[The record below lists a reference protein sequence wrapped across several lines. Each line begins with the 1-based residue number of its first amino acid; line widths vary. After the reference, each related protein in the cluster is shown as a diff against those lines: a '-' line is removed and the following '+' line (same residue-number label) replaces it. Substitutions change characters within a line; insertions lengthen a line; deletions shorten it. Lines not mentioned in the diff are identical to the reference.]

1 MAAGALAK
9 PPPARGSITQLIV
22 DPNAPQPYVM
32 GGSHFAGVLRHRAG
46 YGGTVDKVPNPY
58 LFDAIVYSGGGPV
71 NSILP
76 RIERSEERRVGKE
89 CFSTCSSR
97 WSP

>member
-22 DPNAPQPYVM
+22 DPNAPQPSVM

-46 YGGTVDKVPNPY
+46 YGGPVDTVPNPY
-58 LFDAIVYSGGGPV
+58 LFDAIVYCGGGPV
-71 NSILP
+71 NRISP
-76 RIERSEERRVGKE
+76 RTDFAAVPSWYSDRKTTRLN
-89 CFSTCSSR
+89 SR
-97 WSP
+97 H